1 MVKERNAAMFFLAGI
16 IFLFAACGTA
26 QDKVV
31 SINLELPVDW
41 ESAIDMDALGA
52 TSSTPYIGTIRFL
65 YGEAQVQYE
74 DFPYAGHSA
83 SFNAEGIDNI
93 TVQALTAGQVIME
106 GSVSG
111 VGSTVSLEKANG
123 FSDAGTLL
131 FPRQNHSAV
140 FANGVIYVLGGNTG
154 TGIIEAV
161 ASSVEGF
168 ISSAYAASFAYTR
181 GEATVLHDEV
191 GNQLFVFKGASAV
204 DDNLYEV
211 VDLENKNSFSVT
223 LNLYRDDF
231 SPIMFNQNL
240 YLIAGYNL
248 SNNWLIDTS
257 VIETNSLVESVAT
270 LMGLPSERYNHQ
282 CLNNGA
288 NLICAG
294 GSEGINYLNEMR
306 AEI

>member
-1 MVKERNAAMFFLAGI
+1 MFFLAGI
-16 IFLFAACGTA
+16 IFLCAACGTA

-52 TSSTPYIGTIRFL
+52 PSSTPYIGTIRFL
-65 YGEAQVQYE
+65 YGEEQVQYE

-83 SFNAEGIDNI
+83 SFNAAGIDNI

-131 FPRQNHSAV
+131 FPRQNHSAI
-140 FANGVIYVLGGNTG
+140 FANGVLYVLGGNTG

-168 ISSAYAASFAYTR
+168 ISSAYAASFAYT
-181 GEATVLHDEV
+181 L
-191 GNQLFVFKGASAV
+191 S
-204 DDNLYEV
+204 
-211 VDLENKNSFSVT
+211 
-223 LNLYRDDF
+223 
-231 SPIMFNQNL
+231 
-240 YLIAGYNL
+240 LIH
-248 SNNWLIDTS
+248 I
-257 VIETNSLVESVAT
+257 
-270 LMGLPSERYNHQ
+270 
-282 CLNNGA
+282 
-288 NLICAG
+288 
-294 GSEGINYLNEMR
+294 
-306 AEI
+306 